1 MIWLYDLSGFVGLAL
16 FLGAYALVNL
26 GLWNEREFR
35 FHLPNFI
42 GALLMIVSLLKNWNL
57 PVFVL
62 EICWATIAAYGMRK
76 AWKK

>member
-1 MIWLYDLSGFVGLAL
+1 MYNAFGFAGIAL
-16 FLGAYALVNL
+16 FLVAYALVNL
-26 GLWNEREFR
+26 GYWNEREFR

-42 GALLMIVSLLKNWNL
+42 GAVLVIISLMGHWNL

-62 EICWATIAAYGMRK
+62 EICWGAIAAYGMRK